1 MGLRAQN
8 SPPAGD
14 SLRRDMAVTDTL
26 ARPHKGGFV
35 SRLAAYFADSNK
47 EKDRRKFDFSV
58 IGGPHYATDTKLGLG
73 LVAAGL
79 YYTDPA
85 DSLLPPSNVSLY
97 GDVSTV
103 GFYMVGLKGVHLFPR
118 ERYRLGYDASFVFFP
133 TKFWGTGYDMGNDSG
148 NEGKMNRSE
157 VDIKAN
163 FLFRLAKGVYAGP
176 AVSFNWM
183 KAGSLTRPE
192 LLSGGSTHAADL
204 GMGAAFEL
212 DTRDVMTAPHRGLY
226 LTFGQMARRQLANA
240 RHTFFTTTFVA
251 NAYTP
256 LWQGATLAVQAG
268 GVLQFGAP
276 EWNNMALLGDSH
288 AMRGYYNGRYRDNDK
303 LETQVELRQHLYH
316 RNGMVVWAGAGTV
329 FPKPGALRLRHVL
342 PNWGIGY
349 RWEFKKNVNIRFDY
363 GFGKSGQSGFLFNVN
378 EAF

>member
-14 SLRRDMAVTDTL
+14 SLRRDMAVPDTL
-26 ARPHKGGFV
+26 ARPHKGGFI

-133 TKFWGTGYDMGNDSG
+133 TKFWARAMTW
-148 NEGKMNRSE
+148 
-157 VDIKAN
+157 ATT
-163 FLFRLAKGVYAGP
+163 AA
-176 AVSFNWM
+176 
-183 KAGSLTRPE
+183 TR
-192 LLSGGSTHAADL
+192 
-204 GMGAAFEL
+204 
-212 DTRDVMTAPHRGLY
+212 
-226 LTFGQMARRQLANA
+226 AR
-240 RHTFFTTTFVA
+240 
-251 NAYTP
+251 
-256 LWQGATLAVQAG
+256 
-268 GVLQFGAP
+268 
-276 EWNNMALLGDSH
+276 
-288 AMRGYYNGRYRDNDK
+288 
-303 LETQVELRQHLYH
+303 
-316 RNGMVVWAGAGTV
+316 
-329 FPKPGALRLRHVL
+329 
-342 PNWGIGY
+342 
-349 RWEFKKNVNIRFDY
+349 
-363 GFGKSGQSGFLFNVN
+363 
-378 EAF
+378 

>member
-14 SLRRDMAVTDTL
+14 SLHRDMAVPDTL
-26 ARPHKGGFV
+26 ARPHKGGFI

-133 TKFWGTGYDMGNDSG
+133 TKFWGTGYDMGNNSG

-163 FLFRLAKGVYAGP
+163 FLFRLAKGVYAG
-176 AVSFNWM
+176 S
-183 KAGSLTRPE
+183 K
-192 LLSGGSTHAADL
+192 
-204 GMGAAFEL
+204 
-212 DTRDVMTAPHRGLY
+212 
-226 LTFGQMARRQLANA
+226 
-240 RHTFFTTTFVA
+240 
-251 NAYTP
+251 
-256 LWQGATLAVQAG
+256 
-268 GVLQFGAP
+268 
-276 EWNNMALLGDSH
+276 
-288 AMRGYYNGRYRDNDK
+288 
-303 LETQVELRQHLYH
+303 
-316 RNGMVVWAGAGTV
+316 
-329 FPKPGALRLRHVL
+329 
-342 PNWGIGY
+342 
-349 RWEFKKNVNIRFDY
+349 
-363 GFGKSGQSGFLFNVN
+363 
-378 EAF
+378 